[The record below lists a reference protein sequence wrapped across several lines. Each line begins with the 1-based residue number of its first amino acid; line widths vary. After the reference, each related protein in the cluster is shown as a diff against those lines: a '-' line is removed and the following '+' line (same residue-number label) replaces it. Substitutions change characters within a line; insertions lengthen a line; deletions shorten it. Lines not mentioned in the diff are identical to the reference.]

1 MPPLSV
7 SFAPPLIRHWD
18 ESYIA
23 HCVLLI
29 STYIIWQSCFAPGAQ
44 TLSFMKTYTL
54 FLALLL
60 LLLPPWAF
68 AQSAPLDRT
77 EILGR
82 LTLGYSPSYVAH
94 LVKTR
99 GVDFSPTAEF
109 LSRVKIA
116 GGDGILIERLSS
128 LDLVP
133 ATNSSNPDRSFEHL
147 ARCAELIH
155 IGDGERTP
163 QECLAAIEENLES
176 AWPIMAAIHA
186 FRAIGI
192 PEQDNV
198 ELLRRAVALDP
209 HLVSAHRALASTDLS
224 ARERDDELQKISS
237 LEQAEASD
245 DYSSAGAYAG
255 PYPFQGTPEAGTM
268 PPETQKFLQDQIQ
281 LWLQKYPDLADVRMR
296 VAFWYG
302 LLGDLDKMRSESQE
316 ALLLEP
322 GNPELH
328 LSLANFYLSQHN
340 TEAEL
345 NEYREAIRIAP
356 YQHFSRSQLTEALLR
371 EKRADEA
378 VREWK
383 DFLTLSPLDIAASD
397 SLIALYLD
405 RHDRKSAIAELRRSL
420 RASSDATPDQA
431 KYFDTRIQDL
441 DRLAHLLFDNGEFDA
456 AALQYASLL
465 RLQPDSSLFHNNLG
479 NVLFAQG
486 RCEDA
491 SREYREALR
500 LEPDLPDAHHNL
512 ANCLLITQK
521 ADDAI
526 AEYQQTL
533 GLDPS
538 RYQSRVMLGAAFLQ
552 KGELNAAIEQFQ
564 QVLAEQPENADVR
577 MYLGQAYS
585 VNKDFP
591 LAITELQHAL
601 SLKPDSPFAE
611 NELAWIYA
619 TADDPNIRNPSEAL
633 RLASHAVQTSPKP
646 VAAILDTLAEALLLN
661 GQHAE
666 ARKTEQQATSLDSNN
681 PGMESRLARSQAAYP
696 TSWPSKQ

>member
-1 MPPLSV
+1 
-7 SFAPPLIRHWD
+7 
-18 ESYIA
+18 
-23 HCVLLI
+23 
-29 STYIIWQSCFAPGAQ
+29 
-44 TLSFMKTYTL
+44 MKTHTF
-54 FLALLL
+54 FLALLF
-60 LLLPPWAF
+60 LLLPPCTF

-99 GVDFSPTAEF
+99 GVNFSPTADF
-109 LSRVKIA
+109 LSGVTLA
-116 GGDGILIERLSS
+116 GGEGILIERLSS
-128 LDLVP
+128 SDLAPV
-133 ATNSSNPDRSFEHL
+133 TSSANPDRSFERL

-155 IGDGERTP
+155 IGDEVRTQ
-163 QECLAAIEENLES
+163 QECLAAIEENPES

-186 FRAIGI
+186 FRAMGI

-209 HLVSAHRALASTDLS
+209 NLVSAHRALVSTDLS
-224 ARERDDELQKISS
+224 AQERDDEMQQIAS
-237 LEQAEASD
+237 LERGEACD
-245 DYSSAGAYAG
+245 DYSSAGSYAG
-255 PYPFQGTPEAGTM
+255 PSPYLGSPEAGTM
-268 PPETQKFLQDQIQ
+268 PPEIQKFLQAQIQ
-281 LWLQKYPDLADVRMR
+281 LWSQKYPDLADVRMR
-296 VAFWYG
+296 IAFWYG
-302 LLGDLDKMRSESQE
+302 LLGDQDKMRSESQE
-316 ALLLEP
+316 AFRLEP

-328 LSLANFYLSQHN
+328 LNLANFYLSQHN

-345 NEYREAIRIAP
+345 TEYREAIRIAP
-356 YQHFSRSQLTEALLR
+356 YQHSSRSQLAEALVR
-371 EKRADEA
+371 EQRADEA
-378 VREWK
+378 IREWQE
-383 DFLTLSPLDIAASD
+383 FLILSPLDIAASD
-397 SLIALYLD
+397 SLIGLYLD

-420 RASSDATPDQA
+420 KASFDTTPDQA

-441 DRLAHLLFDNGEFDA
+441 DRLAHVLFDNGEFDS
-456 AALQYASLL
+456 AALQYALLL
-465 RLQPDSSLFHNNLG
+465 RFQPDSAVFHNNLG

-491 SREYREALR
+491 STEYREALR

-512 ANCLLITQK
+512 ANCLLVTQK

-526 AEYQQTL
+526 AEYRQTL

-538 RYQSRVMLGAAFLQ
+538 KYQSRVMLGAAFLQ
-552 KGELNAAIEQFQ
+552 KGELGAAIEQFQ

-577 MYLGQAYS
+577 MYLGHAYYL
-585 VNKDFP
+585 NKDFP
-591 LAITELQHAL
+591 LAITQLQHAL
-601 SLKPDSPFAE
+601 SIKPDSPFAE

-633 RLASHAVQTSPKP
+633 RLANHAVQPSPKP
-646 VAAILDTLAEALLLN
+646 FAAILDTLAEALLLN

-666 ARKTEQQATSLDSNN
+666 ARQTEQQAASLDSNN
-681 PGMESRLARSQAAYP
+681 PERESRLARSQAAYS